1 LKSIAFFQTHLLVS
15 AIYTNK
21 DIFLREIISN
31 ASDACEKIRAS
42 ALQDKSVLG
51 RRAEL
56 EIAIIPNKKDGTL
69 AISDSGVGMT
79 KSDLITHQTQ
89 SSKSGTKTFMEA
101 LKSGHDISMIGQF
114 GVGFYSS
121 YLVADMVYVHSKH
134 NDDDQYV

>member
-1 LKSIAFFQTHLLVS
+1 VF
-15 AIYTNK
+15 
-21 DIFLREIISN
+21 
-31 ASDACEKIRAS
+31 
-42 ALQDKSVLG
+42 
-51 RRAEL
+51 EL